1 MKALVIGGGLAGLTL
16 AGRLSRLG
24 ASPHVVERNPVYT
37 DAGYGIGLY
46 RPGSGVFRA
55 FGCYDEFLTRG
66 SEIDAY
72 TIADYRGR
80 RLASVKFSAISE
92 EVRPFVMAPRADLID
107 LLRGA
112 CPDVPITMGT
122 QVVAVRPHIDRV
134 EAVFDNGTSD
144 DFDVVACC
152 DGRNSLGR
160 SWIPQGVKTVD
171 TKWVYWT
178 WWGPGSVFDP
188 DALVEHCAPG
198 WFLGAYPVPGKC
210 MYGLGVPV
218 ELAPPADAPTEQV
231 RAYLTATLEPLTR
244 TSPAVAGLV
253 AEVPNFYRWSMRD
266 SRARKWHHGRIVLCG
281 DAAATALPTAGVGA
295 SHAIHSAGVLAEELG
310 RVGRADVPAALSRY
324 AARCQRFVEMN
335 VRKARFTA
343 RYSFTRTVPT
353 TWLRDRVLERYPT
366 ERILDQLTKSVSHA
380 Y

>member
-16 AGRLSRLG
+16 AGQLSRLG
-24 ASPHVVERNPVYT
+24 VSPRVVERNPVYT

-46 RPGSGVFRA
+46 RPGSEVFRTL
-55 FGCYDEFLTRG
+55 GCYDEFRTRG
-66 SEIDAY
+66 REIDSY
-72 TIADYRGR
+72 TIADYRGK
-80 RLASVKFSAISE
+80 RLASVQFAAIGE
-92 EVRPFVMAPRADLID
+92 QVRPFVMAPRADLID

-112 CPDVPITMGT
+112 CVDVPITMGT
-122 QVVAVRPHIDRV
+122 EVVGMRPHIDRV
-134 EAVFDNGTSD
+134 EVTFDDGTIG

-160 SWIPQGVKTVD
+160 SWIPQGVKHVD
-171 TKWVYWT
+171 TQWVYWT
-178 WWGPGSVFDP
+178 WWGPDAVFDP
-188 DALVEHCAPG
+188 NALVEHCAPG

-210 MYGLGVPV
+210 MYGLGVPA
-218 ELAPPADAPTEQV
+218 ELAPRADAPTETV
-231 RAYLTATLEPLTR
+231 REFLTATLEPLRRFNPT
-244 TSPAVAGLV
+244 VAGLV

-266 SRARKWHHGRIVLCG
+266 SRARAWHHGRIVLCG

-310 RVGRADVPAALSRY
+310 RAGRADVPTALARY
-324 AARCQRFVEMN
+324 ADRCQRFVEMN

-343 RYSFTRTVPT
+343 RYSFTRTATT

-366 ERILDQLTKSVSHA
+366 DRVLKQLTKSVSHA